1 MTVSSTRTHAKGLL
15 VSFEAIETREDAE
28 ELRGSL
34 LFVDAED
41 VPPPDEGSW
50 LEGDLVGMKVVD
62 ESGAELGEVTAIVTA
77 PQQDLWEVT
86 TANGVVQVPAVDDI
100 VKSVDT
106 TRGVVVLDPPD
117 GLFE

>member
-1 MTVSSTRTHAKGLL
+1 VSSSRPHAKGLL
-15 VSFEAIETREDAE
+15 VSFEAIETRDDAE
-28 ELRGSL
+28 QLRGSL
-34 LFVDAED
+34 LFVGSDE

-50 LEGDLVGMKVVD
+50 WEGELVGMTVVD
-62 ESGAELGEVTAIVTA
+62 EGGAELGEVTAIVTS

-86 TANGVVQVPAVDDI
+86 TPTGVVQVPAVDDI

-106 TRGVVVLDPPD
+106 SRRVVVLDPPA